1 MTVTLATS
9 GAVRALHVIPDRYRA
24 FSSTAAHARS
34 VHNLPADVLAAA
46 ETAGLPRVGGPG
58 RARYDDR
65 DLLNLSAA
73 LRRRSVW
80 YLAQVGL
87 RRVLD
92 RLAAGAGAAYR
103 VTAKPRCL
111 VSGHRGDCDF
121 ELLFDDGPEPAPLSG
136 SEMRLTGKDTFEVRT
151 SGHTSEAPPAV
162 RDVLTALD
170 HAEYLHLPQILCRDL
185 AFFDRTGVAN
195 CLLATAVLLRRAG
208 QLGVPARS
216 SFGLLLVPP
225 FAGLHTWTEFLVD
238 GRWVA
243 FDPHLIRL
251 MEKSGVLAPG
261 AWSPTRSLS
270 GVLARFGPINAAVG
284 RHGGNHVSVS
294 YGLEPLT

>member
-1 MTVTLATS
+1 MTVTLS
-9 GAVRALHVIPDRYRA
+9 PPDAVRALHVIPDRYRA
-24 FSSTAAHARS
+24 FASTAAHARS
-34 VHNLPADVLAAA
+34 VHNLPPDVLAMA
-46 ETAGLPRVGGPG
+46 EAAGLPRVGAHG

-65 DLLNLSAA
+65 DLMNLAAA

-80 YLAQVGL
+80 YLGQVGF
-87 RRVLD
+87 RRALD
-92 RLAAGAGAAYR
+92 RLAVGEEAAYR
-103 VTAKPRCL
+103 VRAKPRCL
-111 VSGHRGDCDF
+111 VPGHRGDCDF
-121 ELLFDDGPEPAPLSG
+121 ELLFDDGRDPEPLYG
-136 SEMRLTGKDTFEVRT
+136 NDVRLTGPDTFEVRT

-162 RDVLTALD
+162 RTVLTALD
-170 HAEYLHLPQILCRDL
+170 QAEYLHLPQILCRDL

-216 SFGLLLVPP
+216 SFGLLLVSP

-284 RHGGNHVSVS
+284 RHGGNHVTVS
-294 YGLEPLT
+294 YALEPLT

>member
-1 MTVTLATS
+1 MTPEI
-9 GAVRALHVIPDRYRA
+9 VRALQVIPDQYRA
-24 FSSTAAHARS
+24 YASTAAHARS
-34 VHNLPADVLAAA
+34 VHNLPADVLGAA
-46 ETAGLPRVGGPG
+46 EEAGLPRVGGPG

-65 DLLNLSAA
+65 DLMNLAAA

-80 YLAQVGL
+80 YLGQVGL

-92 RLAAGAGAAYR
+92 RLAAGDGAAYR

-111 VSGHRGDCDF
+111 VPGHRGDCDF
-121 ELLFDDGPEPAPLSG
+121 DLLFADGADAEPLHG
-136 SEMRLTGKDTFEVRT
+136 NDLRLTGPDTFEVRT
-151 SGHTSEAPPAV
+151 AGRTEEAPATV
-162 RDVLTALD
+162 REVLSALD

-185 AFFDRTGVAN
+185 DFFDRTGVAN
-195 CLLATAVLLRRAG
+195 CLLATAVLLRRATR
-208 QLGVPARS
+208 LGVPARS

-225 FAGLHTWTEFLVD
+225 FAGLHTWTEFLVG

-261 AWSPTRSLS
+261 AWAPTRSLG

-284 RHGGNHVSVS
+284 RHGGNHVTVS
-294 YGLEPLT
+294 YGLEALT